1 MTVRREKT
9 PFLQEEISSRTRLR
23 AGWPSAMTGLGEGRK
38 TGQKHA
44 VEESLRRSFVTFTK
58 AVSELWRALKPE

>member
-1 MTVRREKT
+1 MSRLKLFFVLEKTKQLYDPLGASALVTVRREKT

-38 TGQKHA
+38 TGQ
-44 VEESLRRSFVTFTK
+44 
-58 AVSELWRALKPE
+58 